1 MVDTITTQKTKD
13 WATRIPLKTEV
24 NTGVQEG
31 WAVLVPLVTPQGL
44 GLWCLTT
51 LSTVFQMWCWY
62 NYALCTN

>member
-24 NTGVQEG
+24 NTGAQEG
-31 WAVLVPLVTPQGL
+31 CAVLVPLVTPQGL
-44 GLWCLTT
+44 GLWSLTT